1 MVLRQVLVHKVVAK
15 NKDFGPV
22 LQTDLARGLVASCCR
37 LGIPRHLQTQKTN
50 LWYQR
55 VIHPLSL

>member
-15 NKDFGPV
+15 NKDVGPV
-22 LQTDLARGLVASCCR
+22 LQTDLARGSVSSCCR